1 MAIGHRTVQPQLEC
15 ARAFISS
22 SQYVLMPLDV
32 VPCFSFQNS
41 PVQFHPLPSLAPVIG
56 SLSLFYSLS
65 TLLGYSQF
73 ASSAIA
79 AQIDTVHTRSSV
91 KICLLS
97 RPKERCVREIRVHDS
112 TSAVALCS
120 FIQPIVGKALE
131 DLKCVQKCLIVA
143 KQSHNADPV
152 ATEPRGSPNTTLTKF
167 ASSKDVSSPV
177 FT

>member
-1 MAIGHRTVQPQLEC
+1 M
-15 ARAFISS
+15 
-22 SQYVLMPLDV
+22 
-32 VPCFSFQNS
+32 
-41 PVQFHPLPSLAPVIG
+41 
-56 SLSLFYSLS
+56 
-65 TLLGYSQF
+65 
-73 ASSAIA
+73 
-79 AQIDTVHTRSSV
+79 